1 MEMIINTVRRVDYD
15 QLKEYTLGDKQSL
28 KENLAIGLVNPLDFK
43 NLNLTP
49 SLNLKL
55 SNEYGEVIVK
65 VKQSED
71 VPIGTI
77 LMPVSIW
84 ANQITGVSKDHLVFK
99 NIRANVE
106 SSREETVDLKTILK
120 NLKKELK

>member
-28 KENLAIGLVNPLDFK
+28 KENLAIGLVNPIDFK

-55 SNEYGEVIVK
+55 SNEYGEVIIK

-71 VPIGTI
+71 VPVGTI

-106 SSREETVDLKTILK
+106 SSREETVDLTTILN
-120 NLKKELK
+120 NLKK

>member
-1 MEMIINTVRRVDYD
+1 MI
-15 QLKEYTLGDKQSL
+15 KSL
-28 KENLAIGLVNPLDFK
+28 KENLAIGFVNPIDFK

-71 VPIGTI
+71 VPVGTI

-84 ANQITGVSKDHLVFK
+84 ANQITGVSKEHLVFK

-106 SSREETVDLKTILK
+106 SSREETVDLKTILN
-120 NLKKELK
+120 NLKK

>member
-28 KENLAIGLVNPLDFK
+28 KENLAISLVNPIDFK

-71 VPIGTI
+71 VPVGTI

-84 ANQITGVSKDHLVFK
+84 ANQITGVYKDHLVFK

-106 SSREETVDLKTILK
+106 SSREETVDLKTILN
-120 NLKKELK
+120 NLKK